1 METWSFFVNFVS
13 LEKSR
18 VIATVCQK
26 AVGKQKYSTRKTFQ
40 ISSAS
45 ATAILCS
52 SFHPP
57 PILVSGRASN
67 QDSPFP
73 KPRRDGR
80 TDEEREKEEEP
91 RMINWR
97 FGAPADRKELS
108 QAHPLPP
115 PFPIMVAVAVEKG
128 GKEEDSLHSSVLAH
142 GSSRDRPKHAYPIEA
157 FLL

>member
-57 PILVSGRASN
+57 PILVSGRASKILLF
-67 QDSPFP
+67 QSHEGT
-73 KPRRDGR
+73 DGR
-80 TDEEREKEEEP
+80 REREKEEEP